1 MSFSFSALEGNS
13 AYSLEKTNEKGI
25 LLVITREGNSLRFI
39 QKYICPGDSELWIL
53 ACKIG
58 IIRISNNRILVA

>member
-39 QKYICPGDSELWIL
+39 QKYICPGDSEL
-53 ACKIG
+53 
-58 IIRISNNRILVA
+58 